1 MENNQNK
8 QSKNLST
15 MKKNASAEAAAEAAA
30 KKQDTNAFTE
40 DNLEL
45 HRLSFR
51 ERAKIRR
58 ERFLQNMEGMSKKE
72 KISYFLYYYKWKI
85 IFGVLIIAL
94 ALAIPITLYRSSRPV
109 VLSYA
114 VINCHYPGNISHAP
128 FDAYMDFYGYTK
140 KQQMISGNYSYL
152 NQATYEDD
160 YAANPNSANFTSLP
174 MLCYNGYYDIILTD
188 RTGLE
193 YCAAQSLIQ
202 PLDAALLPDVRSAVS
217 SQASRIVS
225 AAAYNGELRE
235 YGIDISDT
243 AFASSL
249 NLGYSD
255 VYVGFIGCNDRNF
268 KNARLFLN
276 YVLELKLEP

>member
-1 MENNQNK
+1 MENKQN
-8 QSKNLST
+8 KNLST
-15 MKKNASAEAAAEAAA
+15 MKKNATAEAAAEAEA
-30 KKQDTNAFTE
+30 KKEDTNAFTE

-51 ERAKIRR
+51 ERTRIRR

-85 IFGVLIIAL
+85 IFGILIIIL
-94 ALAIPITLYRSSRPV
+94 AVAIPITLYKSSRPV

-114 VINCHYPGNISHAP
+114 VINCSYPGNISQAP
-128 FDAYMDFYGYTK
+128 FDSYMNFYGYTK

-152 NQATYEDD
+152 NKETYEED

-188 RTGLE
+188 KTGLE

-202 PLDAALLPDVRSAVS
+202 PLDAALFPDVYSAINNG
-217 SQASRIVS
+217 QKARIVS
-225 AAAYNGELRE
+225 VANYNGESRE
-235 YGIDISDT
+235 YGINISDT
-243 AFASSL
+243 AFAASL
-249 NLGYSD
+249 NLGYDD
-255 VYVGFIGCNDRNF
+255 VYIGLIGYNDRNF

-276 YVLELKLEP
+276 YVLELKLEI

>member
-1 MENNQNK
+1 MENKQN
-8 QSKNLST
+8 KNLST

-30 KKQDTNAFTE
+30 KKEDTSAFTE

-51 ERAKIRR
+51 ARAKIRR
-58 ERFLQNMEGMSKKE
+58 GRFLQNMEGMSKKE

-85 IFGVLIIAL
+85 IFGVLILVCGI
-94 ALAIPITLYRSSRPV
+94 AIPVTLYRSSRPV

-114 VINCHYPGNISHAP
+114 VINCHYPGNISRAP
-128 FDAYMDFYGYTK
+128 LDAYMNFYGYTK

-152 NQATYEDD
+152 NQATYEED

-202 PLDAALLPDVRSAVS
+202 PLDAALFPDVRSAVDS
-217 SQASRIVS
+217 SHASRIVS
-225 AAAYNGELRE
+225 AAAYNGESRE

-243 AFASSL
+243 AFAASL
-249 NLGYSD
+249 NLGYDD
-255 VYVGFIGCNDRNF
+255 VYVGFIGYNDRNF

-276 YVLELKLEP
+276 YVLELGLKL

>member
-1 MENNQNK
+1 MENKQNR
-8 QSKNLST
+8 NLST
-15 MKKNASAEAAAEAAA
+15 MKKNATAEAAAEAEA
-30 KKQDTNAFTE
+30 KKEDTNAFTE

-51 ERAKIRR
+51 ERTRIRR

-85 IFGVLIIAL
+85 IFGMLIIIL
-94 ALAIPITLYRSSRPV
+94 AVAIPITLYKGSRPV

-114 VINCHYPGNISHAP
+114 VINCSYPGNISQAP
-128 FDAYMDFYGYTK
+128 FDSYMNFYGYTK
-140 KQQMISGNYSYL
+140 KQQMISANYSYL
-152 NQATYEDD
+152 NKETYEED

-188 RTGLE
+188 KTGLE

-202 PLDAALLPDVRSAVS
+202 PLDAALFPDVYSAIS
-217 SQASRIVS
+217 SGQKARIVS
-225 AAAYNGELRE
+225 VANYNGESRE
-235 YGIDISDT
+235 YGINISDT
-243 AFASSL
+243 AFAVSL
-249 NLGYSD
+249 NLGYDD
-255 VYVGFIGCNDRNF
+255 VYIGFIGYNDRNF

-276 YVLELKLEP
+276 YVLELKLEI